1 MLNKEVAK
9 LMNEQINK
17 EFYSAYLYLDMAN
30 YYASKNLNGFA
41 NWFTVQAQEE
51 RDHALLFQQFL
62 LDSGEEVELTAIGAP
77 DVPFPDFRA
86 PLTAALDHEQFVTA
100 SIHNIYEVAA
110 ANKEYR
116 AFHVLNW
123 FIAEQ
128 VEEEKSA
135 DELIQK
141 YDLYGGDCKGL
152 YMLDAEL
159 GGRTYSAPSLVL
171 D

>member
-17 EFYSAYLYLDMAN
+17 ELYSAYLYLDIAN
-30 YYASKNLNGFA
+30 YYTGKNLNGFA

-51 RDHALLFQQFL
+51 RDHALLFMTFL
-62 LDSGEEVELTAIGAP
+62 LNNGEEVKLGAIAAP

-86 PLTAALDHEQFVTA
+86 PLTAALEHEKYITA
-100 SIHNIYEVAA
+100 SIHNIFDVANT
-110 ANKEYR
+110 NKDYR
-116 AFHVLNW
+116 AFDILNW
-123 FIAEQ
+123 FIKEQ
-128 VEEEKSA
+128 GEEEKNS

-141 YDLYGGDCKGL
+141 YDLFGADGKGL
-152 YMLDAEL
+152 YMLDSEL
-159 GGRTYSAPSLVL
+159 GTRIYSAPSLVL